1 MKRKGSQSPSA
12 ESAKTHVVGESV
24 AASLLA
30 LLVLVEPV
38 IDITATLSTTAV
50 R

>member
-30 LLVLVEPV
+30 LLVLV